1 VSRREEIEVIAATD
15 LPALVELVLTLEQQ
29 VRALQQRVADLEG
42 QLRQNSAN
50 SSKPPSSDGLA
61 KPSPKSLRT
70 RSGRK
75 GGGQPGHPG
84 HTLEPVELPDH
95 VVELRVTTCSCGY
108 PFHPEDE
115 PRFPADRRQVFEL
128 PEPKLHVT
136 EYRAEIKCCP
146 RCGKMQRASF
156 PPGVTAPTQYGQRF
170 LAFLV
175 YLHGQQHIPLQRTR
189 RISQDLFGHAVSE
202 GVVLGAVDTCSDNL
216 AAFEA
221 AVGEQLARQAVL
233 HADESG
239 LRVAGKLHWLHCLST
254 TRLTFYGVHP
264 KRGKEAMDSFGILP
278 RFGGTLVHDAFSP
291 YFRYRCAHALCN
303 THLVRELIFLHEELH
318 QRWAGNLI
326 LLLFKMR
333 TVAQEHRT
341 RCTQLTPEEKA
352 PLLQHF
358 HNIVA
363 EGRAAHPPT
372 GPPPDPHKRGRRKQS
387 KAQNLLDR
395 LDRHPAAVLAF
406 LHDVRVPFSNNQA
419 EQDIRMIKLQQ
430 KISGCFRTLLGALRF
445 ARIRSYLSTARKHA
459 LNPLLALSLA
469 LSGQPFLP
477 LPTS

>member
-1 VSRREEIEVIAATD
+1 MAATH
-15 LPALVELVLTLEQQ
+15 PSALVELVLSLEEEN
-29 VRALQQRVADLEG
+29 RALQQRVTDLQA
-42 QLRQNSAN
+42 QLRQNSTN

-61 KPSPKSLRT
+61 KPAPKSLRT

-75 GGGQPGHPG
+75 PGGQVGHPG
-84 HTLEPVELPDH
+84 HTLEPVEYPDQI
-95 VVELRVTTCSCGY
+95 VPLRLTACPCGY
-108 PFHPEDE
+108 TFDPDDASALAHE
-115 PRFPADRRQVFEL
+115 RRQVFEL
-128 PEPKLHVT
+128 PPPTLHVT
-136 EYRAEIKCCP
+136 EYRAETKRCP
-146 RCGKMQRASF
+146 RCGKLQRASF
-156 PPGVTAPTQYGQRF
+156 PPGVTATAQYGQRF

-175 YLHGQQHIPLQRTR
+175 YLNCQQHIPLQRIR
-189 RISQDLFGHAVSE
+189 RIGQDLFGHAVSE
-202 GVVLGAVDTCSDNL
+202 GVILGALETCSDNL
-216 AAFEA
+216 AGFQT
-221 AVGEQLARQAVL
+221 AVCDQLARQNVL

-239 LRVAGKLHWLHCLST
+239 SRVAGKLHWLHCLST
-254 TRLTFYGVHP
+254 DRLTFYGIHP
-264 KRGKEAMDSFGILP
+264 KRGSHAMDHFGVLP
-278 RFGGTLVHDAFSP
+278 RFQGTLVHDVFSP

-303 THLVRELIFLHEELH
+303 IHLVRELTFLHEQLH
-318 QRWAGNLI
+318 QPWAGNLI
-326 LLLFKMR
+326 LLLFQMR
-333 TVAQEHRT
+333 AVAQEHRA
-341 RCTQLTPEEKA
+341 RATQLTPEEKA

-363 EGRAAHPPT
+363 QGRAAHPPT

-395 LDRHPAAVLAF
+395 LERHQAAVLAF

-459 LNPLLALSLA
+459 LNPLRALSLA

-477 LPTS
+477 LPIS

>member
-1 VSRREEIEVIAATD
+1 VSRREEVEVIAATHP
-15 LPALVELVLTLEQQ
+15 LALAELVLTLEEQI
-29 VRALQQRVADLEG
+29 RALQQRVADLEG

-75 GGGQPGHPG
+75 PGGQPGHPG
-84 HTLEPVELPDH
+84 QTLELVEVPDH
-95 VVELRVTTCSCGY
+95 VVELRLTTCSCGY
-108 PFHPEDE
+108 QFHPEDE
-115 PRFPADRRQVFEL
+115 PRFPSDRRQVFEL

-136 EYRAEIKCCP
+136 EYRAETKRCP
-146 RCGKMQRASF
+146 CCGKTSCASF
-156 PPGVTAPTQYGQRF
+156 PPGVIAPTQYGQRF
-170 LAFLV
+170 RAFLV

-189 RISQDLFGHAVSE
+189 RIGHDLFGHAVSE
-202 GVVLGAVDTCSDNL
+202 AVILGAVETCSDNL

-221 AVGEQLARQAVL
+221 AVCEQLARQAVL

-254 TRLTFYGVHP
+254 DRLTFYAVHP

-278 RFGGTLVHDAFSP
+278 RFLGTLLHDAFSP
-291 YFRYRCAHALCN
+291 YFRYLCAHALCN
-303 THLVRELIFLHEELH
+303 IHLVRELTFLHEELH
-318 QRWAGNLI
+318 QAWAGNLI
-326 LLLFKMR
+326 RLLFKMR
-333 TVAQEHRT
+333 AVAQEHRA
-341 RCTQLTPEEKA
+341 RGTQLTPEEKA

-358 HNIVA
+358 HNLLA
-363 EGRAAHPPT
+363 QGRAANPAT
-372 GPPPDPHKRGRRKQS
+372 GPPPDPHQRGRRKQS

-395 LDRHPAAVLAF
+395 LERHEAAVLAF
-406 LHDVRVPFSNNQA
+406 LHDVQVPFSNNQA

-459 LNPLLALSLA
+459 LNPLHVLSLA

-477 LPTS
+477 SSIP

>member
-1 VSRREEIEVIAATD
+1 VSRREELEIIAATHP
-15 LPALVELVLTLEQQ
+15 LALVDLILSLEERLAELE
-29 VRALQQRVADLEG
+29 AQRH
-42 QLRQNSAN
+42 QNSAN

-84 HTLEPVELPDH
+84 HTLEPVEHPDH
-95 VVELRVTTCSCGY
+95 VVELRLTACSCGCTFD
-108 PFHPEDE
+108 PASELH
-115 PRFPADRRQVFEL
+115 FPYERRQVFEL
-128 PEPKLHVT
+128 PQPKLHVT
-136 EYRAEIKCCP
+136 EYRAETKRCP
-146 RCGKMQRASF
+146 RCGKSLHASF
-156 PPGVTAPTQYGQRF
+156 PPEVTAPTQYGQRF

-175 YLHGQQHIPLQRTR
+175 YLNGQQHIPLQRTR
-189 RISQDLFGHAVSE
+189 RIGQDLFGHAVSE
-202 GVVLGAVDTCSDNL
+202 GVILGAVETCSDNL
-216 AAFEA
+216 ADFQAT
-221 AVGEQLARQAVL
+221 VGEQLARQAVL

-254 TRLTFYGVHP
+254 DRLTFYAVHP

-278 RFGGTLVHDAFSP
+278 HFSGTLLHDAFSP

-303 THLVRELIFLHEELH
+303 IHLVRELTFLHEELH
-318 QRWAGNLI
+318 QAWAGNLI
-326 LLLFKMR
+326 VLLYEMHALARQHRAR
-333 TVAQEHRT
+333 T
-341 RCTQLTPEEKA
+341 TQLTPEEKA

-395 LDRHPAAVLAF
+395 LERHQAAVLAF

-459 LNPLLALSLA
+459 LNPLHALSLA
-469 LSGQPFLP
+469 LAGQPFLP
-477 LPTS
+477 SPIP

>member
-1 VSRREEIEVIAATD
+1 MATTNP
-15 LPALVELVLTLEQQ
+15 PALVELVLSLEEEN
-29 VRALQQRVADLEG
+29 RTLQQRVAELEA

-61 KPSPKSLRT
+61 KPAPKSLRT
-70 RSGRK
+70 PTGRK
-75 GGGQPGHPG
+75 SGGQPGHPG
-84 HTLEPVELPDH
+84 HTLPPVEHPDH
-95 VVELRVTTCSCGY
+95 VIALRLTACSCGE
-108 PFHPEDE
+108 PFHPENE
-115 PRFPADRRQVFEL
+115 PNFEAERRQVFEL
-128 PEPKLHVT
+128 PQPKLHVT
-136 EYRAEIKCCP
+136 EYRAERKRCP
-146 RCGKMQRASF
+146 RCGKTLHAPF
-156 PPGVTAPTQYGQRF
+156 LPGVTAPTQYGQRF

-175 YLHGQQHIPLQRTR
+175 YLHCRQHIPLQRTR
-189 RISQDLFGHAVSE
+189 LLCQDLFGHAVSE
-202 GVVLGAVDTCSDNL
+202 DVILGAVETCSDNL

-221 AVGEQLARQAVL
+221 AVCDQLARQDVL

-254 TRLTFYGVHP
+254 DRLTFYGVHP
-264 KRGKEAMDSFGILP
+264 KRGKGAMDSFGILL
-278 RFGGTLVHDAFSP
+278 RFLGTLMHDAFSP
-291 YFRYRCAHALCN
+291 YFRYLCAHALCN
-303 THLVRELIFLHEELH
+303 VHLVRELTFLHEELH
-318 QRWAGNLI
+318 QLWAGHLI

-333 TVAQEHRT
+333 TVAEEHRA
-341 RCTQLTPEEKA
+341 RPSQLTPEEKA

-358 HNIVA
+358 HNLLA
-363 EGRAAHPPT
+363 AGRAANPPT

-395 LDRHPAAVLAF
+395 LERREAAVLAF

-430 KISGCFRTLLGALRF
+430 KISGCFRTRSGALRF

-459 LNPLLALSLA
+459 LNPLHALTLSF
-469 LSGQPFLP
+469 SGQPFLP